1 MAKVI
6 IFGLQDFAE
15 LAHYYLRTDSPHEVV
30 AFCVH
35 EAWLPETQLYK
46 ELPVVAFEKVE
57 GIYPPSDYVFFAPMA
72 PKKMNTI
79 RQQVYESILQKGY
92 QMISYISSRATVL
105 NEGAIGDNCFIL
117 EDNTIQP
124 FTTIGNNVV
133 LWSGNH
139 IGHHSRIGHHVQITS
154 HVVISGHC
162 VIEDNVF
169 MGVNATIRDGITIAA
184 GTLVGMGAVVG
195 KPTKAWSVYT
205 GNPATL
211 LEGKD
216 SRHLL

>member
-117 EDNTIQP
+117 EDSVIQP
-124 FTTIGNNVV
+124 FVKVGNNVI
-133 LWSGNH
+133 LWSMSVVS
-139 IGHHSRIGHHVQITS
+139 HHSI
-154 HVVISGHC
+154 
-162 VIEDNVF
+162 IEDHSMLAPGAVVAGNCTIGANVF
-169 MGVNATIRDGITIAA
+169 IGANATICDGVKIAR
-184 GTLVGMGAVVG
+184 GSLIGMGSSIRENSSD
-195 KPTKAWSVYT
+195 WSVYIST
-205 GNPATL
+205 KPIFIPD
-211 LEGKD
+211 KD
-216 SRHLL
+216 SKYYY